1 MSHIYKVQST
11 CWGGRHWCRS
21 GRHSCGACG
30 GGDCGCC
37 SCRRCCSHW
46 LWCLCHLFLH
56 EKVPSEILRQDSP
69 QVVRPHSPPRCRSHS
84 RSLLRSHSR
93 FHFHYHSLLDWFELH
108 INFMFQMKSKDFHN
122 LSQSILQPSSCARHC
137 EDNRSR
143 MQKTNGSLQQ
153 KRIHWKTSE
162 IHTRVPL

>member
-1 MSHIYKVQST
+1 MGST
-11 CWGGRHWCRS
+11 CWGGRHCCC
-21 GRHSCGACG
+21 GGCHSCGACG
-30 GGDCGCC
+30 GGDCGCY
-37 SCRRCCSHW
+37 SCGCCCSHW
-46 LWCLCHLFLH
+46 LWCLSHLFL
-56 EKVPSEILRQDSP
+56 KTILRKTGDRGSTHHHSYSP
-69 QVVRPHSPPRCRSHS
+69 QVVAHSPPRCRSHS

-93 FHFHYHSLLDWFELH
+93 FHFHYHSLLQWFELH
-108 INFMFQMKSKDFHN
+108 INFMKSKDVHN